1 LQPHAVPLHCK
12 LATSSSCQRPPPPPP
27 SPHLPH
33 TAVIPGPFA
42 CRPPVPFV
50 PCALGGSVLSPVD
63 RPSLLVGVISN
74 CLLSSQTKT
83 LLPSQTSLALLIR
96 ARLCRIFY
104 KKNLAFQAVTL
115 PKFFARNLAVYVG
128 RHSAEISGAPKPACT
143 SSPGRAAPCQKIS
156 PCLFKGKLCWIFL
169 SFFLSRHTQRCF
181 RDLLCMRFVQ
191 PTSNS
196 LGFI

>member
-1 LQPHAVPLHCK
+1 MQPHAVPLHCK

-104 KKNLAFQAVTL
+104 KKNLASFSGRHSAEIFRQKRCCL
-115 PKFFARNLAVYVG
+115 G
-128 RHSAEISGAPKPACT
+128 RHSAEISGSKTCLYVQGARHPVKRFHLAC
-143 SSPGRAAPCQKIS
+143 SRENSAG
-156 PCLFKGKLCWIFL
+156 FFFL
-169 SFFLSRHTQRCF
+169 SFAAHTASVASVICF
-181 RDLLCMRFVQ
+181 ACVLCNQ
-191 PTSNS
+191 ATA
-196 LGFI
+196 

>member
-1 LQPHAVPLHCK
+1 MQPHAVPLHCK

-104 KKNLAFQAVTL
+104 KKNLASFSGRHSAEIFRQKRCCL
-115 PKFFARNLAVYVG
+115 G

-143 SSPGRAAPCQKIS
+143 SRARGTLSKDFTLPVQ
-156 PCLFKGKLCWIFL
+156 GKTLLDF
-169 SFFLSRHTQRCF
+169 SFFLSRHTQLA
-181 RDLLCMRFVQ
+181 LL
-191 PTSNS
+191 P
-196 LGFI
+196 